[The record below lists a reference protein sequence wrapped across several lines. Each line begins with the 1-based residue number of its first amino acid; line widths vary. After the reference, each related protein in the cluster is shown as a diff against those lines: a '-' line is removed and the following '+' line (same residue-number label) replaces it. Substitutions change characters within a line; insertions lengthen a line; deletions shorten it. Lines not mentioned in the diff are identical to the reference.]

1 MSLSNIYSVVDVET
15 TGGKSSSNR
24 ITEIAIVKTDGHKIL
39 DQFSSLVNPH
49 RNIDKF
55 VVQLTGIT
63 DKMVANA
70 PDFGDLIETI
80 EAFTKDTIFV
90 AHNVAFDYS
99 ILKKEYKLVNKVFKR
114 NKLCTVQLSRKT
126 LKEQESYSLGKL
138 TTNIGITLV
147 NRHRALGD
155 ADATAKLLHYII
167 DRVGEEVVLSLSSVN
182 NQLIEFKGEITND
195 IIEELPEEAGTF
207 RFLDKTKRVI
217 YIGYAKNIFSAVT
230 KFLIEEAKTNAHH
243 GLYQNMFSID
253 YEVFNSFFFS
263 HMNAVSEILKYK
275 PTYNKSKDYRAFSF
289 GIFEKDSDLIKSPF
303 ITEHNREDKALWRFS
318 NLNSAKRYLK
328 RCQKMNKLKVPTFN
342 ENSLAFDIE
351 YKENIEVFLK
361 KELYAHRNFF
371 IIRTISYANIAYVVW
386 IEDFVYQ
393 GYGKIDLALV
403 NEGVETF
410 KESITEQRS
419 TQTIQKM
426 IKKYMENARGIKV
439 VSY

>member
-1 MSLSNIYSVVDVET
+1 MSNIYSVVDVET

-24 ITEIAIVKTDGHKIL
+24 ITEIAIVKTDGYKIL

-70 PDFGDLIETI
+70 PDFKDLIETI
-80 EAFTKDTIFV
+80 EEFTKDTIFV

-99 ILKKEYKLVNKVFKR
+99 IMKKEYKLVNKIFKR

-126 LKEQESYSLGKL
+126 LKEEESYSLGKL
-138 TTNIGITLV
+138 TTSLGISLV

-155 ADATAKLLHYII
+155 ADATAKLLHHII
-167 DRVGEEVVLSLSSVN
+167 EKVGEEQVLSLSSVN

-207 RFLDKTKRVI
+207 RFLNKKKKVI

-230 KFLIEEAKTNAHH
+230 KFLIEEAKTNAHF

-253 YEVFNSFFFS
+253 YEVFNSFFITQL
-263 HMNAVSEILKYK
+263 NAISEISELK
-275 PTYNKSKDYRAFSF
+275 PTYNRSKDYRTLAF
-289 GIFEKDSDLIKSPF
+289 GIFEKENDLIKSPF
-303 ITEHNREDKALWRFS
+303 ITEHNKNDKALWRFS

-328 RCQKMNKLKVPTFN
+328 RCQKMNKLKAPTFN
-342 ENSLAFDIE
+342 GNPLEFDAE
-351 YKENIEVFLK
+351 YKKNIEVFLK
-361 KELYAHRNFF
+361 KEIYPHRNFF
-371 IIRTISYANIAYVVW
+371 IVRTISYANIAYVVW
-386 IEDFVYQ
+386 VKDFVYQ
-393 GYGKIDLALV
+393 GYGKIDLEFA
-403 NEGVETF
+403 NEGIDTL
-410 KESITEQRS
+410 KECIIPQRS
-419 TQTIQKM
+419 TQAIQKA
-426 IKKYMENARGIKV
+426 IRKYMDKARGIKIV
-439 VSY
+439 TY